1 MSFEYQLNTSG
12 LMCHL
17 RLVFIYY
24 FSGGESLE
32 FTRLQFKVL
41 ARTTVSS
48 DALMRESQGRVPET
62 LDRIKLLVVLRL
74 RFLLS

>member
-1 MSFEYQLNTSG
+1 M
-12 LMCHL
+12 
-17 RLVFIYY
+17 FIYY

-41 ARTTVSS
+41 ARTIVSS

>member
-1 MSFEYQLNTSG
+1 MFT
-12 LMCHL
+12 
-17 RLVFIYY
+17 YY